1 MLPVMCYVSLKW
13 TALQTELICIKQHTL
28 IKKKKTMVLKMC
40 PQMTQ
45 ACDKYR
51 K

>member
-28 IKKKKTMVLKMC
+28 IKKKKNNG
-40 PQMTQ
+40 TQ
-45 ACDKYR
+45 NVSTDDSGL
-51 K
+51 